1 LDEEGGDEG
10 GAAAALVLLVLV
22 LSPPGSAAESRSPSP
37 VEEASPC
44 PEEPSPSRSTLARA
58 AGGQRTRRWMRAS
71 PRPRGGTA
79 DRRIDAEAPRE
90 EARLRRGRR
99 SDREGD
105 AIGSEMRVSAAA
117 AEAMEGGGEASP
129 EP

>member
-1 LDEEGGDEG
+1 M
-10 GAAAALVLLVLV
+10 
-22 LSPPGSAAESRSPSP
+22 
-37 VEEASPC
+37 
-44 PEEPSPSRSTLARA
+44 
-58 AGGQRTRRWMRAS
+58 RRWMRAN

-79 DRRIDAEAPRE
+79 DRRMDAEAPRE

-117 AEAMEGGGEASP
+117 AEAMEGGGGRRTPNPRLARGRIREQQRASSAARVEESVGGGRSEARR
-129 EP
+129 